1 MLYLQLFLS
10 FVKIGMLSFGGGYA
24 VLPLIQEEIVRNQH
38 WLTAS
43 EYLDVLTIS
52 QMTPGPIA
60 INAASFVGTKM
71 AGIPGSI
78 LATAGCVTPSAII
91 ISFLAWFYFKY
102 RDQELIQGI
111 MSGLRPAVV
120 ALIAVAGYSLIITAL
135 WGGQADLLLSNLD
148 RQALAILAGSF
159 ILLRTKL
166 IKPIAAILLSG
177 AAGVLIHFI
186 GS

>member
-102 RDQELIQGI
+102 RDQGLIQGI
-111 MSGLRPAVV
+111 MSGYVK
-120 ALIAVAGYSLIITAL
+120 
-135 WGGQADLLLSNLD
+135 Q
-148 RQALAILAGSF
+148 
-159 ILLRTKL
+159 
-166 IKPIAAILLSG
+166 
-177 AAGVLIHFI
+177 
-186 GS
+186 